1 LLEKADQFGGFVG
14 RDATGYAEGDS
25 HGYQSR

>member
-1 LLEKADQFGGFVG
+1 LLEEADQFGGLVG

-25 HGYQSR
+25 HWFLSQ